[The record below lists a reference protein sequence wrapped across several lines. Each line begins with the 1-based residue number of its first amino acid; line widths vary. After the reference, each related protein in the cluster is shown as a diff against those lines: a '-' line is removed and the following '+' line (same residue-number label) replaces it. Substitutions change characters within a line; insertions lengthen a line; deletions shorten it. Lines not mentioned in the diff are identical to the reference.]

1 MKCQNCN
8 GFCCHLE
15 KREGTTRYA
24 QLYTHGEG
32 VHWCKSCEDG
42 TDKRMDPLEGFF
54 QQLRFLWEEYVLVD
68 ESELT
73 EDAKELRAKLL
84 DCVKESK

>member
-1 MKCQNCN
+1 
-8 GFCCHLE
+8 
-15 KREGTTRYA
+15 
-24 QLYTHGEG
+24 
-32 VHWCKSCEDG
+32 
-42 TDKRMDPLEGFF
+42 MDDLDDFF